1 MTRAFVKLAEAT
13 APSGAVAG
21 HTDFA
26 SARVAR
32 LTSRY
37 DTATTEWP
45 GLLVSFAAS
54 LLVLVSLPILSL
66 ALTEIHPLSA
76 LLP

>member
-32 LTSRY
+32 LTSRMM
-37 DTATTEWP
+37 P
-45 GLLVSFAAS
+45 PLQNGLAC
-54 LLVLVSLPILSL
+54 
-66 ALTEIHPLSA
+66 
-76 LLP
+76 